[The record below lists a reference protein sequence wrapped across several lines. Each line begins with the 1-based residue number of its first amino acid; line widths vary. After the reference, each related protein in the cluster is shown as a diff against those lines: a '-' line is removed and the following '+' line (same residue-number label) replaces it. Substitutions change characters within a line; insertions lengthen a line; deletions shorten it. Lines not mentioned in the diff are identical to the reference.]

1 MSMTSEEIKKL
12 IDLYF
17 VDKFAMYKLQYDS
30 YSQFINEVIYKTLIE
45 NKNII
50 YFEDDKE
57 NNIIYEHYLKFD
69 NIELRYPENDQGV
82 VIYPEDARRNH
93 LSYSSKLLVDVK
105 QILKIKDFNKQ
116 SEEEKV
122 IGEEKKILISK
133 IPIMVRSKFCSTNI
147 KSEYKNTE
155 CDYDPGCHFII
166 KGSEKVVLSL
176 ERMCE
181 NKMLIF
187 SGKDDIA
194 YNMTVNSKEHDIN
207 ANIQKLQL
215 EIRHDG
221 TINLI
226 IKQFGSVSIPVCI
239 IFKALGVETDEK
251 IVDHIIYDKN
261 DLEMINTFRKSILL
275 ASNETYIIDEEKEN
289 DVKKVVKSEDALL
302 YLGLKLRDNKKYIQ
316 TDINIKMHQ
325 KMQSVLYI
333 LANDFLPHMGVD
345 HKDYKTVF
353 QRKIYYLGLMIN
365 KLLQCYLERI
375 KPSDRD
381 DYVNKR
387 IDLPGM
393 LMAKLFRDYYKKMML
408 DISKIFKKRFNG
420 DNLNPVNVINNI
432 KSTVIEQGLNLALSQ
447 GTWGSPK
454 KKGVAQVLQR
464 LTYLFTISYLRR
476 ISLAPFVNEAN
487 NKVDKMRHVN
497 NIQIG
502 YIASEETPDG
512 SNCGLIK
519 NLALSCNV
527 SQHLSSQVQILKNLL
542 NNIKKDDKYQLIELI
557 NSKRVELKTGTR
569 IFINGEWLGLTLNP
583 LELYGYFKQC
593 RILGQIDKTVSIIL
607 DNFNNEIRLNCDGGR
622 MYRPLLVVKNNQL
635 VLNKEMLKNIDLS
648 LNNNNIK
655 KNKITN
661 WNEFIYKYN
670 NAVEY
675 IDIEESEMSMVAM
688 YPTDVQKEYNKM
700 NKVIKNPDVN
710 GNKLNRYDDTIFVE
724 YTHCE
729 LHPML
734 MLGVVSSNIPFLN
747 HNQSPRNY
755 YSFAQ
760 TRQGISIYST
770 NYKNRND
777 LSYILYNP
785 HKPLIRSIST
795 NYTNMIHMPYGV
807 NCIVAIA
814 CYTG

>member
-1 MSMTSEEIKKL
+1 MSITSEEIKKL

-17 VDKFAMYKLQYDS
+17 IDKFAMYKLQYDS
-30 YSQFINEVIYKTLIE
+30 YSQFINEVVYKTLVE
-45 NKNII
+45 NQNII
-50 YFEDDKE
+50 YIEDDKE

-69 NIELRYPENDQGV
+69 NIELRYPENDQGE

-105 QILKIKDFNKQ
+105 QILKIKDYNKQ
-116 SEEEKV
+116 SEEEK
-122 IGEEKKILISK
+122 IISEDKKILITK

-181 NKMLIF
+181 NKMIIF
-187 SGKDDIA
+187 VGKDDIS

-207 ANIQKLQL
+207 ANIQKIDL
-215 EIRHDG
+215 EIRNDG

-226 IKQFGSVSIPVCI
+226 TKQFGSVPVCI
-239 IFKALGVETDEK
+239 IFKALGLETDEK

-261 DLEMINTFRKSILL
+261 DIEIMNTFRKSILIS
-275 ASNETYIIDEEKEN
+275 SNETYNIDEESEN
-289 DVKKVVKSEDALL
+289 EIKKIVNTEDALL
-302 YLGLKLRDNKKYIQ
+302 YLSLRLRDNKKYNQ
-316 TDINIKMHQ
+316 TDIKIKMHQ
-325 KMQSVLYI
+325 KMQYVLHI
-333 LANDFLPHMGVD
+333 LANDFLPHMGVNQ
-345 HKDYKTVF
+345 KDYKMVF
-353 QRKIYYLGLMIN
+353 QGKIYYLGLMVN
-365 KLLQCYLERI
+365 RLLQCYLERI
-375 KPSDRD
+375 KPDDRD
-381 DYVNKR
+381 SYVNKR
-387 IDLPGM
+387 IELPGM

-408 DISKIFKKRFNG
+408 DVSKIFKKRFSG
-420 DNLNPVNVINNI
+420 DNLNPTSVINNI
-432 KSTVIEQGLNLALSQ
+432 KSTVIEHGLNLALSI

-464 LTYLFTISYLRR
+464 LTYLFTVSYLRR
-476 ISLAPFVNEAN
+476 IVSFVNEAN

-497 NIQIG
+497 NVSIG

-512 SNCGLIK
+512 ANCGLVK
-519 NLALSCNV
+519 NLSLTCNITM
-527 SQHLSSQVQILKNLL
+527 HISSQVQIVKILL
-542 NNIKKDDKYQLIELI
+542 NNIKKDNKYELIELI
-557 NSKRVELKTGTR
+557 SCKRIQLRTGTR
-569 IFINGEWLGLTLNP
+569 IFINGEWLGLTLKP
-583 LELYGYFKQC
+583 LLLYEYLKQC
-593 RILGQIDKTVSIIL
+593 RILGQIDKTVSIVL

-622 MYRPLLVVKNNQL
+622 MYRPLLIVKNNKMI
-635 VLNKEMLKNIDLS
+635 LNKNMLNDIDLNG
-648 LNNNNIK
+648 NNNLK
-655 KNKITN
+655 KNKINN
-661 WNEFIYKYN
+661 WNDFIYKYN

-675 IDIEESEMSMVAM
+675 IDIEEAEMTMIAM
-688 YPTDVQKEYNKM
+688 YPNDIQKEYTKM
-700 NKVIKNPDVN
+700 NKIIEKPDVN
-710 GNKLNRYDDTIFVE
+710 GNKVNRYDDTVFVE

-785 HKPLIRSIST
+785 HIPLIRSVST
-795 NYTNMIHMPYGV
+795 NYTNMVHMPYGV